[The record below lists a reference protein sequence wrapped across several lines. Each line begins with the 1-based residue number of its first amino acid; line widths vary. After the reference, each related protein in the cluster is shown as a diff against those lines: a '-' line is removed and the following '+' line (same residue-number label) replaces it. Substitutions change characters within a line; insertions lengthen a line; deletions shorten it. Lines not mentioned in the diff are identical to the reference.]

1 MKIIQ
6 RLITHYQI
14 RQLTPVAPG
23 EAQRLRIAL
32 LPDELVCFRVERG
45 AVNKI
50 GSGGASTW
58 IFFDR
63 QTLRKAGRRDFRAA
77 VREELHW
84 LEKIYGERL
93 VYTTLGD
100 LRKVARQSGGL
111 PEIEFYADEHYKGH
125 ERALVVDHREV
136 TDPATHLIAGF
147 LPIAGRYVELENLPY
162 QLKMKRGVLVK
173 R

>member
-1 MKIIQ
+1 M
-6 RLITHYQI
+6 HYKI
-14 RQLTPVAPG
+14 RQLTQVDPG
-23 EAQRLRIAL
+23 RAQRFRVAL
-32 LPDELVCFRVERG
+32 LPDELICFRVERG

-63 QTLRKAGRRDFRAA
+63 QTIRRSSRRDFRSA
-77 VREELHW
+77 VREELRW

-93 VYTTLGD
+93 VYATLGE
-100 LRKVARQSGGL
+100 LRRAAKISGGL

-125 ERALVVDHREV
+125 ERALVVDHQEV
-136 TDPATHLIAGF
+136 IDPATHLIAGF
-147 LPIAGRYVELENLPY
+147 LPVAGRYVELENLPY
-162 QLKMKRGVLVK
+162 QVKMKGSVLIK